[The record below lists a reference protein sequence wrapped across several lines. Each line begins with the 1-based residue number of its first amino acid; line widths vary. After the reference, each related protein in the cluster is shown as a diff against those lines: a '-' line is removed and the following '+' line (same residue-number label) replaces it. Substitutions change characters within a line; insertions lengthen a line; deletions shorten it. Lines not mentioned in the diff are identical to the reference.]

1 MLFRSEFQFRDSG
14 EESAE
19 RLLAIFGAWTP
30 PDGLEFQGFYNY
42 VDGSGGF
49 AIVESDDAATL
60 ARGIAPFTPYL
71 DFDVSAILPVEEGTA
86 IAAEGVAFRHS
97 VS

>member
-1 MLFRSEFQFRDSG
+1 MLFRSEFHFRDAG

-19 RLLAIFGAWTP
+19 RALAVFAAWSP
-30 PDGLEFQGFYNY
+30 PDGLDIQGFYNY

-49 AIVESDDAATL
+49 AIAEADSAATL
-60 ARGIAPFTPYL
+60 LRGVAPFTPWL
-71 DFDVSAILPVEEGTA
+71 EFDVTAIVPVEEGTA
-86 IAAEGVAFRHS
+86 IGAEAIAFRQG